1 MVSLTENRQN
11 LTPETILAR
20 LRDGNKRFI
29 EHLSANP
36 AAITMTNN
44 HNISPQ
50 PFVTILSCSDMRMPP
65 ECIFDLD
72 IGDVFNIRLA
82 GNMASRNV
90 IGNLEYTTAFLTSK
104 LIVVLGHTNC
114 CAIKGV
120 CDDISFGSMNE
131 MFEHL
136 QLSIRS
142 ESETLP
148 AERNS
153 NNRRFV
159 NNVVKLNVLYNM
171 KHIIKS
177 SSIVR
182 ELIENQE
189 IDMIGAMHSGET
201 GKVSFL
207 DMNVGDMLGK
217 IFVPARGQLNF
228 L

>member
-1 MVSLTENRQN
+1 MVSFTENRQN
-11 LTPETILAR
+11 LTTETILAR
-20 LRDGNKRFI
+20 LRDGNKRFV

-44 HNISPQ
+44 HSISPQ

-159 NNVVKLNVLYNM
+159 NNVAKLNVLYNM

-189 IDMIGAMHSGET
+189 IDMVGAMYSGET
-201 GKVSFL
+201 GKVRFL
-207 DMNVGDMLGK
+207 DMNVGDMLGT
-217 IFVPARGQLNF
+217 IFVPARGHLNF

>member
-1 MVSLTENRQN
+1 MTSIAENQQN
-11 LTPETILAR
+11 LTPETVLAR
-20 LRDGNKRFI
+20 LKDGNKRFL
-29 EHLSANP
+29 ERLRTNP
-36 AAITMTNN
+36 AALQLVNN
-44 HNISPQ
+44 HSNSSQ

-65 ECIFDLD
+65 EFIFDLD
-72 IGDVFNIRLA
+72 IGDVFSIRLA

-90 IGNLEYTTAFLTSK
+90 IGNLEYTSAFLTSK

-114 CAIKGV
+114 CTIKGA

-136 QLSIRS
+136 QLSIKR
-142 ESETLP
+142 ESVTLP
-148 AERNS
+148 PERNS
-153 NNRRFV
+153 KNRRFV
-159 NNVVKLNVLYNM
+159 NNVAELNLLYNM

-189 IDMIGAMHSGET
+189 IDMVGAMYSGET
-201 GKVSFL
+201 DKVSFL
-207 DMNVGDMLGK
+207 DMNVYDILGT
-217 IFVPARGQLNF
+217 IFVPARGHLNF